1 MESDIQPIENVLDLK
16 LSSIEFDRLRIN
28 EVLGMRDALPSAVQ
42 TFVTLDFLNH
52 NTQHTDMQAGYQ
64 PEFETIFS
72 FKNTVDDFYI
82 KYLEK
87 NCIVAEIFTV
97 TTQGNKISKKI
108 GVA

>member
-1 MESDIQPIENVLDLK
+1 
-16 LSSIEFDRLRIN
+16 
-28 EVLGMRDALPSAVQ
+28 
-42 TFVTLDFLNH
+42 
-52 NTQHTDMQAGYQ
+52 MQAGYQ